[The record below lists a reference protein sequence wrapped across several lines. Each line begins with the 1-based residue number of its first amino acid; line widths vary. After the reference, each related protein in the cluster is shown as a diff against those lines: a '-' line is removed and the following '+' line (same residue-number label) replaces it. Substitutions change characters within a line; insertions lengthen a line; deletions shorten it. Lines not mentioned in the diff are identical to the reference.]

1 MIISISN
8 QKGGVGKTTST
19 INIGAY
25 LALLGYKV
33 LLIDLDPQCNL
44 SISYGIKDS
53 TKNIYGAILGDSPIS
68 ESIVFLENIKG
79 TGKLA
84 LIPGSKNF
92 ARYEKIRAN
101 EVNSQLDLKKCLQP
115 IQNHFDYIIIDCPP
129 TMGLIAINAF
139 ACSRAVLVPLE
150 AQLFAIEGL
159 KIVSKLIS
167 EVKEVINPEIKLGG
181 IFFIKYDKR
190 KILDREIQNFIEENY
205 KEKLLNASIR
215 ESIALREAPHECKD
229 IFAYDAN
236 SNGAKDYILLT
247 NELIEKL

>member
-44 SISYGIKDS
+44 SLSWGIKDS
-53 TKNIYGAILGDSPIS
+53 TKNIFDSILGDSSIS
-68 ESIVFLENIKG
+68 EAVVFSESAKT

-92 ARYEKIRAN
+92 ARYEKIRSN

-115 IQNHFDYIIIDCPP
+115 IQSHFDYIIIDCPP

-139 ACSRAVLVPLE
+139 VCSKAVIVPLE

-159 KIVSKLIS
+159 KTVSKMIS

-181 IFFIKYDKR
+181 IFFVKYDKR
-190 KILDREIQNFIEENY
+190 KVLDREIQNFIEENY
-205 KEKLLNASIR
+205 KEVLLNTFIR

-236 SNGAKDYILLT
+236 SNGARDYISLT